1 MLRAL
6 LILSLIAA
14 PSFAQNAGPGASAP
28 FLSASGNSL
37 LLSWLEPIAN
47 TDRVALRFA
56 RMSDGKWSAARTI
69 VERND
74 FFVNWADFPSI
85 IADARGVLYAHW
97 LQKSGQG
104 TYAYDVRM
112 TVSRDGGLTWD
123 DSFVLNRDGKQT
135 EHGFVS
141 LAPIAKGGVGAAWL
155 DGRNM
160 GGGHDEHGE
169 MTVRYAT
176 INSKGRITSDV
187 ELDARA
193 CECCATGMAMTSAGP
208 VVVYRDR
215 SADEI
220 RDIAVATLNSKP
232 RIVHA
237 DGWKISGCPVNGP
250 QIDAIGNA
258 AAVAWFTAANEQPRV
273 HVSFST
279 DGAKTF
285 SKPVRIDDGKPLG
298 RVDVVMMDKRTALVT
313 WVEQTSGGAEIRA
326 RLVRSGGAEPVTKIA
341 DSSPSRAAG
350 FPRMARIGRDIWFAW
365 TIPKKGIEVRKVTF

>member
-1 MLRAL
+1 MVRAL
-6 LILSLIAA
+6 LILSLTAT
-14 PSFAQNAGPGASAP
+14 PLFAQNAGPGASAP
-28 FLSASGNSL
+28 FLSASGNTL
-37 LLSWLEPIAN
+37 LLSWLEPVAN

-56 RMSDGKWSAARTI
+56 RMTDGKWSAARTI

-85 IADARGVLYAHW
+85 VADGRGVLYTHW
-97 LQKSGQG
+97 LQKTGQG

-112 TVSRDGGLTWD
+112 TVSRDGGQTWD
-123 DSFVLNRDGKQT
+123 ESFVLNRDGKQT

-141 LAPIAKGGVGAAWL
+141 LAPIARGGVGAAWL
-155 DGRNM
+155 DGRKM

-176 INSKGRITSDV
+176 IDSKGRITSDV

-193 CECCATGMAMTSAGP
+193 CECCATGLAMTSSGP
-208 VVVYRDR
+208 VIVYRDR

-220 RDIAVATLNSKP
+220 RDIAVVSLNTRP
-232 RIVHA
+232 RPVHA
-237 DGWKISGCPVNGP
+237 DGWKINGCPVNGP
-250 QIDAIGNA
+250 QIDAIDA
-258 AAVAWFTAANEQPRV
+258 VSAVAWFTAANDLPRV

-285 SKPVRIDDGKPLG
+285 SKPIRIDEGKPLG
-298 RVDVVMMDKRTALVT
+298 RVDVLMMDRTTALAT

-326 RLVRSGGAEPVTKIA
+326 RLVRAGGVEPAVRIA

-350 FPRMARIGRDIWFAW
+350 FPRIARLGRDVWVAW